1 MLCNSA
7 IVYQNGPENML
18 RLRDAHKLLQND
30 YLSIETGHGLTS
42 DGMYHVA
49 ASTYMQG
56 CSAEMIDW
64 WFGFIHTTDQYK
76 LWHVS
81 SPFIDDR

>member
-1 MLCNSA
+1 ML
-7 IVYQNGPENML
+7 L
-18 RLRDAHKLLQND
+18 LKDARKLLQDD
-30 YLSIETGHGLTS
+30 YLPVETGHGLTS

-49 ASTYMQG
+49 ASTYMPG

-81 SPFIDDR
+81 VPFNLVL